1 MFLWFVAKSGNDTL
15 DYKKR
20 RNAMKKAFRI
30 IGIVLALS
38 LVVGLAISC
47 DPSTVPDGKT
57 AQTKKSMTSAEY
69 KSNSKALEGMAVVEA
84 YAVANPEEAVS
95 SAKSIAGEYRVVFD
109 GKKTIKTSEIRSQL
123 EAKAAAPDASPEE
136 QAFYTA
142 LAASLP
148 QDVEVAVEAGSYVKY
163 RVDENGVSH
172 ISSLDIKIMLVML
185 DGKTIE
191 IEKDEDDKWI
201 EIDGTFFDNSE
212 LERMLDAADDAA
224 DAIEEFFEELGKNIT
239 NGNVNFKALISGEKT
254 EISFE
259 IMDDGEKEA
268 EIAGFVVFKVENNKF
283 MTDFNFKYTE
293 YDDGIEETLTI
304 EASMTFDLSVSSI
317 ADLDMKKLVKQL
329 NENSVSVK
337 VNGTNVWADAFIDEL
352 D

>member
-1 MFLWFVAKSGNDTL
+1 
-15 DYKKR
+15 
-20 RNAMKKAFRI
+20 MKKAFRI

-69 KSNSKALEGMAVVEA
+69 KANSKALEGMAVVEA
-84 YAVANPEEAVS
+84 YAMMQPEETSGTKGFSKQYEFYVDTELS
-95 SAKSIAGEYRVVFD
+95 TDEIIAKLKALADKEGNPN
-109 GKKTIKTSEIRSQL
+109 KK
-123 EAKAAAPDASPEE
+123 
-136 QAFYTA
+136 AFYTA

-148 QDVEVAVEAGSYVKY
+148 SGVKVSVKAESYVRYEIDK
-163 RVDENGVSH
+163 NGVSH
-172 ISSLDIKIMLVML
+172 ISSLDIEIML

-224 DAIEEFFEELGKNIT
+224 DAIEEIFEELGKNIT
-239 NGNVNFKALISGEKT
+239 NGKVDFNALISGKKT
-254 EISFE
+254 EIQFD
-259 IMDDGEKEA
+259 IMDGEKKEA
-268 EIAGFVVFKVENNKF
+268 KIEGFVEFKVENNKF
-283 MTDFNFKYTE
+283 KTYFNFKYTE
-293 YDDGIEETLTI
+293 YDDGVEDTLTI
-304 EASMTFDLSVSSI
+304 EVSMTFDLSVPSI
-317 ADLDMKKLVKQL
+317 EDLDMDMEKLVKQI
-329 NENSVSVK
+329 NENPVSVK

>member
-69 KSNSKALEGMAVVEA
+69 KANSKALEGMAVVEA
-84 YAVANPEEAVS
+84 YAMTQPEGTS
-95 SAKSIAGEYRVVFD
+95 GAKGLAKEYKFSVDTELSTDKIIADLNALAASEKNA
-109 GKKTIKTSEIRSQL
+109 GKK
-123 EAKAAAPDASPEE
+123 
-136 QAFYTA
+136 AFYTA

-148 QDVEVAVEAGSYVKY
+148 SGVNVSVKAESYVRYEIDK
-163 RVDENGVSH
+163 NGVSH
-172 ISSLDIKIMLVML
+172 ISSLDIEIILD

-224 DAIEEFFEELGKNIT
+224 DAIEEFFEKLGEDSVKIDLET
-239 NGNVNFKALISGEKT
+239 LISGKETKVSVEIKDDDE
-254 EISFE
+254 EISGTALLK
-259 IMDDGEKEA
+259 ID
-268 EIAGFVVFKVENNKF
+268 NNKLV
-283 MTDFNFKYTE
+283 TNFNFNYIERDDNGVTE
-293 YDDGIEETLTI
+293 KKLAIEVSMKFSLLAPITGIIDLDIEE
-304 EASMTFDLSVSSI
+304 
-317 ADLDMKKLVKQL
+317 LVKL
-329 NENSVSVK
+329 LDESSVSVK
-337 VNGTNVWADAFIDEL
+337 VNGMDVWAEAFIDEL

>member
-1 MFLWFVAKSGNDTL
+1 
-15 DYKKR
+15 
-20 RNAMKKAFRI
+20 MKKAFRI

-69 KSNSKALEGMAVVEA
+69 KANSKALEGMAVVEA
-84 YAVANPEEAVS
+84 YAMTQPEGTS
-95 SAKSIAGEYRVVFD
+95 GAKGLAKEYKFSVDTELSTDEIIAGLND
-109 GKKTIKTSEIRSQL
+109 L
-123 EAKAAAPDASPEE
+123 AAREGNPDKR
-136 QAFYTA
+136 AFYTA

-148 QDVEVAVEAGSYVKY
+148 SGVKVSVKAESYVRYEIDK
-163 RVDENGVSH
+163 NGVSH
-172 ISSLDIKIMLVML
+172 ISSLDIEIMLD

-224 DAIEEFFEELGKNIT
+224 DAIEEFFEKMGEGSVKIDLET
-239 NGNVNFKALISGEKT
+239 LISGKET
-254 EISFE
+254 NVSVEIKDGDEE
-259 IMDDGEKEA
+259 ITGTALLKID
-268 EIAGFVVFKVENNKF
+268 NNKLV
-283 MTDFNFKYTE
+283 TIFNFKYVE
-293 YDDGIEETLTI
+293 RDDNGATKELAIEVSMKFSLLNPITGIIDLNI
-304 EASMTFDLSVSSI
+304 E
-317 ADLDMKKLVKQL
+317 KLVNLLDKS
-329 NENSVSVK
+329 SVSVK

>member
-1 MFLWFVAKSGNDTL
+1 
-15 DYKKR
+15 
-20 RNAMKKAFRI
+20 MKKAFRI

-69 KSNSKALEGMAVVEA
+69 KANSKALEGMAVVEA
-84 YAVANPEEAVS
+84 YAMTQEGTSVAKGL
-95 SAKSIAGEYRVVFD
+95 AKEYKFSGDTELSTDKIIAD
-109 GKKTIKTSEIRSQL
+109 L
-123 EAKAAAPDASPEE
+123 EARAASEE
-136 QAFYTA
+136 NANKKAFYTA

-148 QDVEVAVEAGSYVKY
+148 KNVTVSVKAGSYVRY
-163 RVDENGVSH
+163 EIDENGVSH
-172 ISSLDIKIMLVML
+172 ISSLDIEIMFD

-224 DAIEEFFEELGKNIT
+224 DAIEEFFEKMGKDSVKIDLET
-239 NGNVNFKALISGEKT
+239 LISGKETKVLV
-254 EISFE
+254 EIKDDDEE
-259 IMDDGEKEA
+259 ITGTALLKIDNDKL
-268 EIAGFVVFKVENNKF
+268 V
-283 MTDFNFKYTE
+283 TYFNFKYVERDDNGATE
-293 YDDGIEETLTI
+293 KELAIEVSMKFSLLNPINDIIDLNI
-304 EASMTFDLSVSSI
+304 E
-317 ADLDMKKLVKQL
+317 KLVNLLDKS
-329 NENSVSVK
+329 SVSVK

>member
-1 MFLWFVAKSGNDTL
+1 
-15 DYKKR
+15 
-20 RNAMKKAFRI
+20 MKKAFRI

-69 KSNSKALEGMAVVEA
+69 KANSKALEGMAVVEA
-84 YAVANPEEAVS
+84 YAMTQPEGTS
-95 SAKSIAGEYRVVFD
+95 GAKGLAKEYKFSVDTELSTDKIIADLNALAASEKNAD
-109 GKKTIKTSEIRSQL
+109 KK
-123 EAKAAAPDASPEE
+123 
-136 QAFYTA
+136 AFYTA

-148 QDVEVAVEAGSYVKY
+148 SGVNVSVKAESYVHY
-163 RVDENGVSH
+163 EIDENGVSH
-172 ISSLDIKIMLVML
+172 ISSLDIEIML

-224 DAIEEFFEELGKNIT
+224 DAIEEFFEKLGEGTLKIDLST
-239 NGNVNFKALISGEKT
+239 LISGEETKVSV
-254 EISFE
+254 EIKDDDEE
-259 IMDDGEKEA
+259 ITGTALLKID
-268 EIAGFVVFKVENNKF
+268 NNKLV
-283 MTDFNFKYTE
+283 TYFNFKYVERDDNGATE
-293 YDDGIEETLTI
+293 KELAIEV
-304 EASMTFDLSVSSI
+304 SMTFSPLTPI
-317 ADLDMKKLVKQL
+317 TNIKDLDIEKLVNL
-329 NENSVSVK
+329 LDESSVSVK

>member
-1 MFLWFVAKSGNDTL
+1 
-15 DYKKR
+15 
-20 RNAMKKAFRI
+20 MKKAFRI

-38 LVVGLAISC
+38 LVAGLAISC

-69 KSNSKALEGMAVVEA
+69 KANSKALEGMAVVEA

-95 SAKSIAGEYRVVFD
+95 SSMSIAGEYKVVFD
-109 GKKTIKTSEIRSQL
+109 GKKTIKTSEIRKQL
-123 EAKAAAPDASPEE
+123 ETKAAEPDASPEK

-148 QDVEVAVEAGSYVKY
+148 QQDVEVSVEAGSYVKY

-172 ISSLDIKIMLVML
+172 ISSLDIEIMF
-185 DGKTIE
+185 DNGKTIE

-224 DAIEEFFEELGKNIT
+224 DAIEEFFEKIAKGSVKIDLKT
-239 NGNVNFKALISGEKT
+239 LISGKETKVLV
-254 EISFE
+254 EIKDDDEE
-259 IMDDGEKEA
+259 ITGTALLKID
-268 EIAGFVVFKVENNKF
+268 NNKLV
-283 MTDFNFKYTE
+283 TYFNFKYVERDDNGATE
-293 YDDGIEETLTI
+293 KELAIEVSMKFSLLKPITDIIDLNI
-304 EASMTFDLSVSSI
+304 E
-317 ADLDMKKLVKQL
+317 KLVNL
-329 NENSVSVK
+329 LDESSVSVK
-337 VNGTNVWADAFIDEL
+337 VNGTDVWVDAFIDEL

>member
-1 MFLWFVAKSGNDTL
+1 
-15 DYKKR
+15 
-20 RNAMKKAFRI
+20 MKKAFRI

-69 KSNSKALEGMAVVEA
+69 KANSKALEGMAVVEA
-84 YAVANPEEAVS
+84 YAMTQPEGTS
-95 SAKSIAGEYRVVFD
+95 GAKGLAKEYKFSVDTELSTDKIIADLNALADSEKNAD
-109 GKKTIKTSEIRSQL
+109 KK
-123 EAKAAAPDASPEE
+123 
-136 QAFYTA
+136 AFYTA

-148 QDVEVAVEAGSYVKY
+148 SGVNVSVKAESYVRY
-163 RVDENGVSH
+163 EIDENGVSH
-172 ISSLDIKIMLVML
+172 ISSLDIEIML

-224 DAIEEFFEELGKNIT
+224 DAIEEFFEKIGENSVEIDLET
-239 NGNVNFKALISGEKT
+239 LISGKETKVLV
-254 EISFE
+254 EIKDDDEE
-259 IMDDGEKEA
+259 ITGTALLKID
-268 EIAGFVVFKVENNKF
+268 NNKLV
-283 MTDFNFKYTE
+283 TIFNFNYIERDDSGATE
-293 YDDGIEETLTI
+293 KKLAI
-304 EASMTFDLSVSSI
+304 EASMTFGPLNPITGIIDLNI
-317 ADLDMKKLVKQL
+317 ENLAKLLD
-329 NENSVSVK
+329 ESSVSVE

>member
-1 MFLWFVAKSGNDTL
+1 
-15 DYKKR
+15 
-20 RNAMKKAFRI
+20 MKKAFRI

-69 KSNSKALEGMAVVEA
+69 KANSKALEGMAVVEA
-84 YAVANPEEAVS
+84 YAMMQPEGTS
-95 SAKSIAGEYRVVFD
+95 GTKGLAKEYKFSEDTELSTDKIIADLNALAASEKNA
-109 GKKTIKTSEIRSQL
+109 GKK
-123 EAKAAAPDASPEE
+123 
-136 QAFYTA
+136 AFYTA

-148 QDVEVAVEAGSYVKY
+148 SGVNVSVKAESYVRYEIDK
-163 RVDENGVSH
+163 NGVSH
-172 ISSLDIKIMLVML
+172 ISSLDIEIMLD

-224 DAIEEFFEELGKNIT
+224 DAIEEIFEELGKNIT
-239 NGNVNFKALISGEKT
+239 NGNVNFKTLISGEKT

-293 YDDGIEETLTI
+293 YDDGGIEDTLTI
-304 EASMTFDLSVSSI
+304 EVSMTFDLSVSSI
-317 ADLDMKKLVKQL
+317 ADLDMKKLVTHI
-329 NENSVSVK
+329 NENPVSVK

>member
-1 MFLWFVAKSGNDTL
+1 
-15 DYKKR
+15 
-20 RNAMKKAFRI
+20 MKKAFRI

-69 KSNSKALEGMAVVEA
+69 KANSKALEGMAVVEA
-84 YAVANPEEAVS
+84 YAMTQTEGTSGAKGLAKEYKFSVDKELSTDEIIANLKNLAVS
-95 SAKSIAGEYRVVFD
+95 
-109 GKKTIKTSEIRSQL
+109 
-123 EAKAAAPDASPEE
+123 EE
-136 QAFYTA
+136 NADRKAFYTA

-148 QDVEVAVEAGSYVKY
+148 SGVKVSVKAESYVRYEIDK
-163 RVDENGVSH
+163 NGVSH
-172 ISSLDIKIMLVML
+172 ISSLDIEIMLDV

-191 IEKDEDDKWI
+191 IKKDEDDKWI

-224 DAIEEFFEELGKNIT
+224 DATEEVFEELKKNII
-239 NGNVNFKALISGEKT
+239 NGKVDFKALISEEKT
-254 EISFE
+254 EISFD
-259 IMDDGEKEA
+259 IMDGKEKEA
-268 EIAGFVVFKVENNKF
+268 EIVGFVVFKVENNKF
-283 MTDFNFKYTE
+283 MTNFNFKYTE
-293 YDDGIEETLTI
+293 YDDGVEETLTI
-304 EASMTFDLSVSSI
+304 EVSMTFDLSVPSI
-317 ADLDMKKLVKQL
+317 EDLDMEKLVKQL

-337 VNGTNVWADAFIDEL
+337 VNGTNVWAEAFIDEL

>member
-1 MFLWFVAKSGNDTL
+1 
-15 DYKKR
+15 
-20 RNAMKKAFRI
+20 MKKAFRI

-69 KSNSKALEGMAVVEA
+69 KANSKALESMAVVEA

-123 EAKAAAPDASPEE
+123 EAKAAASGASPEE

-172 ISSLDIKIMLVML
+172 ISSLDIEIML
-185 DGKTIE
+185 DGKTIK

-224 DAIEEFFEELGKNIT
+224 DAIEEIFEELGKNIT
-239 NGNVNFKALISGEKT
+239 NGNVNFKTLISGEKT

-293 YDDGIEETLTI
+293 YDDGGIEDTLTI
-304 EASMTFDLSVSSI
+304 EVSMTFDLSVPSVE
-317 ADLDMKKLVKQL
+317 DLDMKKLVDKL
-329 NENSVSVK
+329 NENPVSVK

>member
-1 MFLWFVAKSGNDTL
+1 
-15 DYKKR
+15 
-20 RNAMKKAFRI
+20 MKKAFRI

-69 KSNSKALEGMAVVEA
+69 KANSKALEGMSVVEA
-84 YAVANPEEAVS
+84 YAVANPEKAVS
-95 SAKSIAGEYRVVFD
+95 SSKSIAGEYKVVFD
-109 GKKTIKTSEIRSQL
+109 GKKTIKTSEIRRQL
-123 EAKAAAPDASPEE
+123 EAKAAAPGASPEE

-148 QDVEVAVEAGSYVKY
+148 QDVEVAVEADSYVKY

-172 ISSLDIKIMLVML
+172 ISSLDIEIMLD

-191 IEKDEDDKWI
+191 IKKDEDDKWI

-224 DAIEEFFEELGKNIT
+224 DVIEEFFEKIAKGSVEIDLET
-239 NGNVNFKALISGEKT
+239 LISGKET
-254 EISFE
+254 NVSVEIKDGDEE
-259 IMDDGEKEA
+259 ITGTALLKID
-268 EIAGFVVFKVENNKF
+268 NNKLV
-283 MTDFNFKYTE
+283 TIFNFKYVE
-293 YDDGIEETLTI
+293 RDDNGAKKELAIEVSMKFSLLAPITGIIDLDIEE
-304 EASMTFDLSVSSI
+304 
-317 ADLDMKKLVKQL
+317 LVKL
-329 NENSVSVK
+329 LDESSVSVK

>member
-47 DPSTVPDGKT
+47 DANTAPDGKT

-69 KSNSKALEGMAVVEA
+69 KANSKALEGMAVVEA
-84 YAVANPEEAVS
+84 YAVANPEKAIS

-109 GKKTIKTSEIRSQL
+109 GKKTIRTSEIRIQL
-123 EAKAAAPDASPEE
+123 EAKAAAPDASPDEK
-136 QAFYTA
+136 AFYTA

-172 ISSLDIKIMLVML
+172 ISSLDIEIML

-191 IEKDEDDKWI
+191 IKKDEDDKWI

-224 DAIEEFFEELGKNIT
+224 DAIEEFFEELGEDSVKIDLET
-239 NGNVNFKALISGEKT
+239 LISGKETKVSVEIKDDDE
-254 EISFE
+254 EISGTALLK
-259 IMDDGEKEA
+259 ID
-268 EIAGFVVFKVENNKF
+268 NNKLV
-283 MTDFNFKYTE
+283 TNFNFNYIERDDNGVTE
-293 YDDGIEETLTI
+293 KKLAIEVSMKFSLLAPITGIIDLDIEE
-304 EASMTFDLSVSSI
+304 
-317 ADLDMKKLVKQL
+317 LVKL
-329 NENSVSVK
+329 LDESSVSVK
-337 VNGTNVWADAFIDEL
+337 VNGMDVWAEAFIDEL

>member
-30 IGIVLALS
+30 IGVVLALS

-69 KSNSKALEGMAVVEA
+69 KANSKALEGMAVVEA
-84 YAVANPEEAVS
+84 YAMTQPEGTS
-95 SAKSIAGEYRVVFD
+95 GAKGLAKEYKFSVDTELSTDKIIAD
-109 GKKTIKTSEIRSQL
+109 LNALATSE
-123 EAKAAAPDASPEE
+123 ENADKK
-136 QAFYTA
+136 AFYTA
-142 LAASLP
+142 LATSLP
-148 QDVEVAVEAGSYVKY
+148 SGVSVSVKAESYVRY
-163 RVDENGVSH
+163 EIDENGVSH
-172 ISSLDIKIMLVML
+172 ISSLDIEIML

-224 DAIEEFFEELGKNIT
+224 DAIEEFFEKLGEGSVKIDLET
-239 NGNVNFKALISGEKT
+239 LISGKETKVSVGIKDDDE
-254 EISFE
+254 EITGTALLKFDTNKLVTSFNFTYIE
-259 IMDDGEKEA
+259 RDDNGATEKELA
-268 EIAGFVVFKVENNKF
+268 IEVSMKF
-283 MTDFNFKYTE
+283 SLLAPITD
-293 YDDGIEETLTI
+293 II
-304 EASMTFDLSVSSI
+304 
-317 ADLDMKKLVKQL
+317 DLDIEKLVKL
-329 NENSVSVK
+329 LDESSVSVK

>member
-1 MFLWFVAKSGNDTL
+1 
-15 DYKKR
+15 
-20 RNAMKKAFRI
+20 MKKAFRI

-69 KSNSKALEGMAVVEA
+69 KANSKALEGMAVVEA
-84 YAVANPEEAVS
+84 YAVANPEKAVS
-95 SAKSIAGEYRVVFD
+95 SSKSIAGEYKVVFD
-109 GKKTIKTSEIRSQL
+109 GKKTIETSEIRKQL
-123 EAKAAAPDASPEE
+123 EAKAAASDASPEE

-148 QDVEVAVEAGSYVKY
+148 QVVEVAVEAGSYVEYK
-163 RVDENGVSH
+163 VDENGVSH
-172 ISSLDIKIMLVML
+172 ISSLDIKIILA
-185 DGKTIE
+185 GKTIE

-239 NGNVNFKALISGEKT
+239 NGKVDFNALISGKKT
-254 EISFE
+254 EIQFD
-259 IMDDGEKEA
+259 IMDGEKKEA
-268 EIAGFVVFKVENNKF
+268 EIVGFVVFKVENNKF
-283 MTDFNFKYTE
+283 MTSFNFKYTE
-293 YDDGIEETLTI
+293 YDDDGRIEDTLTI
-304 EASMTFDLSVSSI
+304 EVSMTFDLSVSSI

-329 NENSVSVK
+329 NKNSVSVK

>member
-38 LVVGLAISC
+38 LVVCLAISC
-47 DPSTVPDGKT
+47 DANTAPDGKT

-69 KSNSKALEGMAVVEA
+69 KANSKALEGMAVVEA
-84 YAVANPEEAVS
+84 YAMTQPEKAVS
-95 SAKSIAGEYRVVFD
+95 SSKSIAGEYKVVFD
-109 GKKTIKTSEIRSQL
+109 GKKTIKTSEIRRQL
-123 EAKAAAPDASPEE
+123 EAKAAAPDASPEK

-148 QDVEVAVEAGSYVKY
+148 QDVEVSVEAGSYVKY
-163 RVDENGVSH
+163 RVDGNGVSH
-172 ISSLDIKIMLVML
+172 ISSLDIEIMLL

-191 IEKDEDDKWI
+191 IKKDEDDKWI

-224 DAIEEFFEELGKNIT
+224 DAIEEFFEELEKNIK
-239 NGNVNFKALISGEKT
+239 NGKMDFKALISGKKT
-254 EISFE
+254 EIQFN
-259 IMDDGEKEA
+259 IMDGEKKEA
-268 EIAGFVVFKVENNKF
+268 EIVGFVVFKVENNKF
-283 MTDFNFKYTE
+283 KTDFNFKYTE
-293 YDDGIEETLTI
+293 YDDGVEDTLTI
-304 EASMTFDLSVSSI
+304 EVSMTFDLSVPSI
-317 ADLDMKKLVKQL
+317 EDLDMEKLVTKI
-329 NENSVSVK
+329 NENPVSVK
-337 VNGTNVWADAFIDEL
+337 VNGTDVWVDAFIDEL

>member
-1 MFLWFVAKSGNDTL
+1 
-15 DYKKR
+15 
-20 RNAMKKAFRI
+20 MKKAFRI

-38 LVVGLAISC
+38 LVAGLAISC

-69 KSNSKALEGMAVVEA
+69 KANSKALEGMAVVEA
-84 YAVANPEEAVS
+84 YAMTQPEGTS
-95 SAKSIAGEYRVVFD
+95 GAKGLAKEYKFSVDTELSTDKIIADLNALAASEKNAD
-109 GKKTIKTSEIRSQL
+109 KK
-123 EAKAAAPDASPEE
+123 
-136 QAFYTA
+136 AFYTA

-148 QDVEVAVEAGSYVKY
+148 SGVNVSVKAESYVRY
-163 RVDENGVSH
+163 EIDENGVSH
-172 ISSLDIKIMLVML
+172 ISSLDIEIML

-224 DAIEEFFEELGKNIT
+224 DAIEEFFEKMGEGSVKIDLET
-239 NGNVNFKALISGEKT
+239 LISDKET
-254 EISFE
+254 TVSVEIKDDDEE
-259 IMDDGEKEA
+259 ITGTALLKIDNNKLVTIFNFNYIERDDSGATEKELA
-268 EIAGFVVFKVENNKF
+268 
-283 MTDFNFKYTE
+283 
-293 YDDGIEETLTI
+293 I
-304 EASMTFDLSVSSI
+304 EASMTFGLLKPITGIIDLNI
-317 ADLDMKKLVKQL
+317 EKLVNL
-329 NENSVSVK
+329 LDESSVSVK

>member
-1 MFLWFVAKSGNDTL
+1 
-15 DYKKR
+15 
-20 RNAMKKAFRI
+20 MKKAFRI

-69 KSNSKALEGMAVVEA
+69 KANSKALEGMAVVEA
-84 YAVANPEEAVS
+84 YAMMQPEGTS
-95 SAKSIAGEYRVVFD
+95 GTKGLAKEYKFSVD
-109 GKKTIKTSEIRSQL
+109 TELSTDEIIDKLKKLATSEENADKR
-123 EAKAAAPDASPEE
+123 
-136 QAFYTA
+136 AFYTA

-148 QDVEVAVEAGSYVKY
+148 SGVKVSVKADSYVRY
-163 RVDENGVSH
+163 EIDANGVSQ
-172 ISSLDIKIMLVML
+172 ISSLDIKIML

-239 NGNVNFKALISGEKT
+239 NGNVNFKALISGKET

-283 MTDFNFKYTE
+283 MTYFNFKYTE
-293 YDDGIEETLTI
+293 YDDGVEETLTI

-317 ADLDMKKLVKQL
+317 ADLDMKKLVEKL

>member
-1 MFLWFVAKSGNDTL
+1 M
-15 DYKKR
+15 
-20 RNAMKKAFRI
+20 
-30 IGIVLALS
+30 S

-69 KSNSKALEGMAVVEA
+69 KANSKALEGMAVVEA
-84 YAVANPEEAVS
+84 YAMTQEGTSVAKGL
-95 SAKSIAGEYRVVFD
+95 AKEYKFSGDTELSTDKIIAD
-109 GKKTIKTSEIRSQL
+109 L
-123 EAKAAAPDASPEE
+123 EARAASEE
-136 QAFYTA
+136 NANKKAFYTA

-148 QDVEVAVEAGSYVKY
+148 KNVTVSVKAGSYVRY
-163 RVDENGVSH
+163 EIDENGVSH
-172 ISSLDIKIMLVML
+172 ISSLDIEIMFD

-224 DAIEEFFEELGKNIT
+224 DAIEEFFEKMGKDSVKIDLET
-239 NGNVNFKALISGEKT
+239 LISGKETKVLV
-254 EISFE
+254 EIKDDDEE
-259 IMDDGEKEA
+259 ITGTALLKIDNDKL
-268 EIAGFVVFKVENNKF
+268 V
-283 MTDFNFKYTE
+283 TYFNFKYVERDDNGATE
-293 YDDGIEETLTI
+293 KELAIEVSMKFSLLNPINDIIDLNI
-304 EASMTFDLSVSSI
+304 E
-317 ADLDMKKLVKQL
+317 KLVNLLDKS
-329 NENSVSVK
+329 SVSVK

>member
-1 MFLWFVAKSGNDTL
+1 
-15 DYKKR
+15 
-20 RNAMKKAFRI
+20 MKKAFRI

-69 KSNSKALEGMAVVEA
+69 KANSKALEGMAVVEA
-84 YAVANPEEAVS
+84 YAMTQPEGTS
-95 SAKSIAGEYRVVFD
+95 GAKGLAKEYKFSVDTELSTDTIIAKLETLAASEENAD
-109 GKKTIKTSEIRSQL
+109 KK
-123 EAKAAAPDASPEE
+123 
-136 QAFYTA
+136 AFYTA

-148 QDVEVAVEAGSYVKY
+148 SGVKVSVKAESYVRY
-163 RVDENGVSH
+163 EIDENGVSH
-172 ISSLDIKIMLVML
+172 ISSLDIEIMLD

-224 DAIEEFFEELGKNIT
+224 DAIEEFFEKLGEGTLKIDLST
-239 NGNVNFKALISGEKT
+239 LISGEETKVSV
-254 EISFE
+254 EIKDDDEE
-259 IMDDGEKEA
+259 ITGTVLLKID
-268 EIAGFVVFKVENNKF
+268 NKKL
-283 MTDFNFKYTE
+283 MASFNFKYVE
-293 YDDGIEETLTI
+293 YDDGVIEDTLTI
-304 EASMTFDLSVSSI
+304 EASMAFDLSISISSI
-317 ADLDMKKLVKQL
+317 EDLDIENLVKL
-329 NENSVSVK
+329 LDGSSVSVK
-337 VNGTNVWADAFIDEL
+337 VNGMDVWAEAFIDEL

>member
-1 MFLWFVAKSGNDTL
+1 
-15 DYKKR
+15 
-20 RNAMKKAFRI
+20 MKKAFRI

-69 KSNSKALEGMAVVEA
+69 KANSKALEGMAVVEA
-84 YAVANPEEAVS
+84 YAMMQEGTSVAKGL
-95 SAKSIAGEYRVVFD
+95 AKEYKFSVDTELSTDKIIAD
-109 GKKTIKTSEIRSQL
+109 L
-123 EAKAAAPDASPEE
+123 EALAASEE
-136 QAFYTA
+136 NANKKAFYTA

-148 QDVEVAVEAGSYVKY
+148 KNVTVSVKAESYVRY
-163 RVDENGVSH
+163 EIDENGVSH
-172 ISSLDIKIMLVML
+172 ISSLDIEIMF
-185 DGKTIE
+185 DNGKTIE

-224 DAIEEFFEELGKNIT
+224 DAIEEIFEKIAKGSVEIDLET
-239 NGNVNFKALISGEKT
+239 LISGKET
-254 EISFE
+254 NVSVEIKDGDEE
-259 IMDDGEKEA
+259 ITGTALLKIDNDKLVT
-268 EIAGFVVFKVENNKF
+268 I
-283 MTDFNFKYTE
+283 FNFKYVE
-293 YDDGIEETLTI
+293 RDDNGATKELAIEVSMKFSLLNPITGIIDLNI
-304 EASMTFDLSVSSI
+304 E
-317 ADLDMKKLVKQL
+317 KLVNLLDKS
-329 NENSVSVK
+329 SVSVK

>member
-1 MFLWFVAKSGNDTL
+1 
-15 DYKKR
+15 
-20 RNAMKKAFRI
+20 MKKAFRI

-69 KSNSKALEGMAVVEA
+69 KANSKALEGMAVVEA
-84 YAVANPEEAVS
+84 YAMTQPEGTSVAKGL
-95 SAKSIAGEYRVVFD
+95 AKEYKFSVDTELSTDKIIAGLND
-109 GKKTIKTSEIRSQL
+109 LAASEENADKR
-123 EAKAAAPDASPEE
+123 
-136 QAFYTA
+136 AFYTA

-148 QDVEVAVEAGSYVKY
+148 SGVKVSVKAESYVRYEIDK
-163 RVDENGVSH
+163 NGVSH
-172 ISSLDIKIMLVML
+172 ISSLDIEIML

-224 DAIEEFFEELGKNIT
+224 DAIEEFFEKMGKGSVKIDLET
-239 NGNVNFKALISGEKT
+239 LISGKETKVLV
-254 EISFE
+254 EIKDDDEE
-259 IMDDGEKEA
+259 ITGTALLKID
-268 EIAGFVVFKVENNKF
+268 NNKLV
-283 MTDFNFKYTE
+283 TYFNFKYVERDDNSATE
-293 YDDGIEETLTI
+293 KELAIEV
-304 EASMTFDLSVSSI
+304 SMTFSPLTPI
-317 ADLDMKKLVKQL
+317 TNIKDLDIEKLVTLLDKS
-329 NENSVSVK
+329 SVSVK

>member
-69 KSNSKALEGMAVVEA
+69 KANSKALEGMAVVEA
-84 YAVANPEEAVS
+84 YAMTQPEGTS
-95 SAKSIAGEYRVVFD
+95 GAKGLAKEYKFSVDTELSTDEIIAGLND
-109 GKKTIKTSEIRSQL
+109 L
-123 EAKAAAPDASPEE
+123 AAREGNPDKR
-136 QAFYTA
+136 AFYTA

-148 QDVEVAVEAGSYVKY
+148 SGVKVSVKAESYVRYEIDK
-163 RVDENGVSH
+163 NGVSH
-172 ISSLDIKIMLVML
+172 ISSLDIEIMLD

-224 DAIEEFFEELGKNIT
+224 DAIEEFFEKMGEGSVKIDLET
-239 NGNVNFKALISGEKT
+239 LISGKET
-254 EISFE
+254 NVSVEIKDGDEE
-259 IMDDGEKEA
+259 ITGTALLKID
-268 EIAGFVVFKVENNKF
+268 NNKLV
-283 MTDFNFKYTE
+283 TIFNFKYVE
-293 YDDGIEETLTI
+293 RDDNGATKELAIEVSMKFSLLNPITGIIDLNI
-304 EASMTFDLSVSSI
+304 E
-317 ADLDMKKLVKQL
+317 KLVNLLDKS
-329 NENSVSVK
+329 SVSVK

>member
-38 LVVGLAISC
+38 LVVCLAISC
-47 DPSTVPDGKT
+47 DANTAPDGKT

-69 KSNSKALEGMAVVEA
+69 KANSKALESVAVVEA
-84 YAVANPEEAVS
+84 YAMTQPEGTS
-95 SAKSIAGEYRVVFD
+95 GAKGLAKEYKFSVDTELSTDKIIADLNALAASEKNA
-109 GKKTIKTSEIRSQL
+109 GKK
-123 EAKAAAPDASPEE
+123 
-136 QAFYTA
+136 AFYTA
-142 LAASLP
+142 LATSLP
-148 QDVEVAVEAGSYVKY
+148 SGVNVSVKAESYVRYEIDK
-163 RVDENGVSH
+163 NGVSH
-172 ISSLDIKIMLVML
+172 ISSLDIEIML

-224 DAIEEFFEELGKNIT
+224 DAIEEFFEKLGEDSVKIDLET
-239 NGNVNFKALISGEKT
+239 LISGKETKVSVEIKDDDE
-254 EISFE
+254 EISGTALLKIDNNKLVTIFNFNYIE
-259 IMDDGEKEA
+259 RDDSGATEKELA
-268 EIAGFVVFKVENNKF
+268 
-283 MTDFNFKYTE
+283 
-293 YDDGIEETLTI
+293 I
-304 EASMTFDLSVSSI
+304 EASMTFGLLKPITGIIDLNI
-317 ADLDMKKLVKQL
+317 EKLVNL
-329 NENSVSVK
+329 LDESSVSVK

>member
-1 MFLWFVAKSGNDTL
+1 
-15 DYKKR
+15 
-20 RNAMKKAFRI
+20 MKKAFRI

-38 LVVGLAISC
+38 LVAGLAISC

-69 KSNSKALEGMAVVEA
+69 KANSKALEGMAVVEA
-84 YAVANPEEAVS
+84 YAMTQPEGTSGTKGLAKEYKFSVDKELSTDAIIAN
-95 SAKSIAGEYRVVFD
+95 
-109 GKKTIKTSEIRSQL
+109 L
-123 EAKAAAPDASPEE
+123 EALAASEGNANKK
-136 QAFYTA
+136 AFYTA

-148 QDVEVAVEAGSYVKY
+148 SGVKVSVKAESYVRY
-163 RVDENGVSH
+163 EIDENGVSH
-172 ISSLDIKIMLVML
+172 ISSLDIEIILP

-224 DAIEEFFEELGKNIT
+224 DAIEEFFEELEKNIK
-239 NGNVNFKALISGEKT
+239 NGKMDFKALISGEKT
-254 EISFE
+254 EISFD
-259 IMDDGEKEA
+259 IMDGGETEA
-268 EIAGFVVFKVENNKF
+268 KIEGFVVFKVENNKF
-283 MTDFNFKYTE
+283 KTDFNFKYTE
-293 YDDGIEETLTI
+293 YDDGVEDTITI
-304 EASMTFDLSVSSI
+304 EVSMTFDLSVPSVE
-317 ADLDMKKLVKQL
+317 DLDMQELAKKL

-337 VNGTNVWADAFIDEL
+337 VNGTDVWVDAFIDEL

>member
-1 MFLWFVAKSGNDTL
+1 
-15 DYKKR
+15 
-20 RNAMKKAFRI
+20 MKKAFRI

-69 KSNSKALEGMAVVEA
+69 KANSKALEGMAVVEA
-84 YAVANPEEAVS
+84 YAMTQTEGTSGARGLAKEYKFSVDKELSTDEIIANLKNLAVS
-95 SAKSIAGEYRVVFD
+95 
-109 GKKTIKTSEIRSQL
+109 
-123 EAKAAAPDASPEE
+123 EE
-136 QAFYTA
+136 NADRKAFYTA

-148 QDVEVAVEAGSYVKY
+148 SGVKVSVKAESYVRYEIDK
-163 RVDENGVSH
+163 NGVSH
-172 ISSLDIKIMLVML
+172 ISSLDIEIMLDV

-191 IEKDEDDKWI
+191 IKKDEDDKWI

-224 DAIEEFFEELGKNIT
+224 DAIEEVFEELKKNII
-239 NGNVNFKALISGEKT
+239 NGKVDFKALISEEKT
-254 EISFE
+254 EISFD
-259 IMDDGEKEA
+259 IMDGKEKEA
-268 EIAGFVVFKVENNKF
+268 EIVGFVVFKVENNKF
-283 MTDFNFKYTE
+283 MTNFNFKYTE
-293 YDDGIEETLTI
+293 YDDGVEETLTI
-304 EASMTFDLSVSSI
+304 EVSMTFDLSVPSI
-317 ADLDMKKLVKQL
+317 EDLDMEKLVKQL

-337 VNGTNVWADAFIDEL
+337 VNGTNVWAEAFIDEL

>member
-1 MFLWFVAKSGNDTL
+1 
-15 DYKKR
+15 
-20 RNAMKKAFRI
+20 MKKAFRI

-69 KSNSKALEGMAVVEA
+69 KANSKALEGMAVVEA
-84 YAVANPEEAVS
+84 YAMMQPEGTSVAKGL
-95 SAKSIAGEYRVVFD
+95 AKEYKFSVDTELSTDKIIAGLND
-109 GKKTIKTSEIRSQL
+109 LAASEENADKR
-123 EAKAAAPDASPEE
+123 
-136 QAFYTA
+136 AFYTA

-148 QDVEVAVEAGSYVKY
+148 SGVKVSVKAESYVRYEIDK
-163 RVDENGVSH
+163 NGVSH
-172 ISSLDIKIMLVML
+172 ISSLDIEIMLD

-212 LERMLDAADDAA
+212 LERMQDAADDAA
-224 DAIEEFFEELGKNIT
+224 DAIEEFFEKMGEGSVKIDLET
-239 NGNVNFKALISGEKT
+239 LISDKET
-254 EISFE
+254 TVSVEIKDDDEE
-259 IMDDGEKEA
+259 ITGTALLKIDNNKLVTIFNFNYIERDDSGATEKELA
-268 EIAGFVVFKVENNKF
+268 
-283 MTDFNFKYTE
+283 
-293 YDDGIEETLTI
+293 I
-304 EASMTFDLSVSSI
+304 EASMTFGLLKPITGIIDLNI
-317 ADLDMKKLVKQL
+317 EKLVNL
-329 NENSVSVK
+329 LDESSVSVK